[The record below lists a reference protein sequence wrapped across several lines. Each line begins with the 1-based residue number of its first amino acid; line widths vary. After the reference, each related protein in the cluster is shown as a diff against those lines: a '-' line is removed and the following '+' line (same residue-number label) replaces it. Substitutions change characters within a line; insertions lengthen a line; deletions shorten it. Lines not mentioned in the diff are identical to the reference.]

1 MRDDAETGIQQADL
15 RWIWMTHMEQI
26 QDKRGRPGAE
36 ETGLVE
42 KMVKLRIYAD
52 ITRLD
57 VSAHP
62 KTALFSAKRFSLG
75 FKTSSPRNAG
85 GGRMHRGR
93 KRRGRKQLRIAAVFA
108 VYTGK
113 FKVSKRRIR
122 RVGGRV
128 RDIGVESA
136 AAWAHVTM
144 GGFARDGMGGA
155 GAAGGDGR
163 RDGGTELILIAWFN
177 VTNAATPAV
186 ATWLNKDSGF
196 QRPAKLDKGNPRR
209 LSGLYKMYTEHKHSL
224 YPAVGL
230 LGGVYES
237 TQSYFAGYRVIMG
250 TKNATGQQGRGFTA
264 ENDRKS
270 PDSHRRNRSARTS
283 PKCPE
288 QCFRRIK
295 KP

>member
-1 MRDDAETGIQQADL
+1 
-15 RWIWMTHMEQI
+15 MEQI
-26 QDKRGRPGAE
+26 QNKRGRPGAE

-52 ITRLD
+52 ITHLD

-62 KTALFSAKRFSLG
+62 KTALFSAKRFSVA
-75 FKTSSPRNAG
+75 FQTSSPRNAG
-85 GGRMHRGR
+85 GGRMQEVQSVEVALSPGR
-93 KRRGRKQLRIAAVFA
+93 
-108 VYTGK
+108 T
-113 FKVSKRRIR
+113 
-122 RVGGRV
+122 
-128 RDIGVESA
+128 DVESA
-136 AAWAHVTM
+136 GQAHQASRGQSPGHRSGV
-144 GGFARDGMGGA
+144 GGGVGPCDNGRICA
-155 GAAGGDGR
+155 GC
-163 RDGGTELILIAWFN
+163 LIAWFN

-186 ATWLNKDSGF
+186 ANSGF

-270 PDSHRRNRSARTS
+270 PDSHRRNRSARTTYPE
-283 PKCPE
+283 PKMPRTVFSTNQKTLE
-288 QCFRRIK
+288 

>member
-1 MRDDAETGIQQADL
+1 MESAGQA
-15 RWIWMTHMEQI
+15 HQAS
-26 QDKRGRPGAE
+26 RGQSPGHRS
-36 ETGLVE
+36 GV
-42 KMVKLRIYAD
+42 
-52 ITRLD
+52 
-57 VSAHP
+57 
-62 KTALFSAKRFSLG
+62 
-75 FKTSSPRNAG
+75 G
-85 GGRMHRGR
+85 GGVGPCDNGR
-93 KRRGRKQLRIAAVFA
+93 ICAGW
-108 VYTGK
+108 YGW
-113 FKVSKRRIR
+113 
-122 RVGGRV
+122 G
-128 RDIGVESA
+128 
-136 AAWAHVTM
+136 
-144 GGFARDGMGGA
+144 
-155 GAAGGDGR
+155 GAAGGGGR
-163 RDGGTELILIAWFN
+163 REGGTELILIAWFN

-270 PDSHRRNRSARTS
+270 PDSHRRNRSARTTYPE
-283 PKCPE
+283 PKMPRTVFSTNQKTLE
-288 QCFRRIK
+288 